1 MEFPEHTEMHVKVQQ
16 ERGTASGKAQILKGD
31 ARDMLT
37 LLGKNGNPG
46 EEMFDLIVTGSPYPV
61 LGGRQADAPE
71 RGTFGYVDGKFTK
84 LGIDNVHYQN
94 DKSMG
99 ILKGEAYWAL
109 IAEVYSKAISLLRPG
124 GKFITIIKDPTQ
136 NKEPYLL
143 HKMIAEVVMDVA
155 PVKYHGTFIH
165 KHLPYTLFMNTY
177 PKQYPEAGLI
187 PLYQTGTVLE
197 KI

>member
-1 MEFPEHTEMHVKVQQ
+1 MHVKVQRD
-16 ERGTASGKAQILKGD
+16 RGTATGNAHVIKGD

-37 LLGKNGNPG
+37 LLNNHGHIGK
-46 EEMFDLIVTGSPYPV
+46 EIFDLVVTGSPYPV

-71 RGTFGYVDGKFTK
+71 RGTFTHIDGKFTK
-84 LGIDNVHYQN
+84 LDINDVHYQN

-99 ILKGEAYWAL
+99 ILKGTAYWEL
-109 IAEVYSKAISLLRPG
+109 IADVYSKAISLLKPG

-136 NKEPYLL
+136 KKEPYLL
-143 HKMIAEVVMDVA
+143 HKMISELVMDVA

-177 PKQYPEAGLI
+177 PKQYPEAKLI
-187 PLYQTGTVLE
+187 PLYQTGVVLE